1 MRGRAARGTTRGRVT
16 VTGGLGVN
24 GAWVVRELLRRG
36 HEVVVVENREDRTL
50 VHDVADRIAL
60 VVADIRD
67 GDALAAAMRGSDAV
81 VHLAAFVAAE
91 QDPHTAIAVNVGGTA
106 QVCAAALAAG
116 VRRVV
121 HTSSKAVY
129 GPTTGKRGHPTY
141 EPITEDAERLP
152 RGMYDI
158 TKTAAE
164 DVLGWYG
171 RTTDLDCASLR
182 FSTIYG
188 PGKLQRHGGNVGIG
202 LVSAYSSMIELPAT
216 GLPFALDHGGDER
229 DDLVYVLDVA
239 EAVATVVESPWRHH
253 VYNVSSGRAL
263 SVAEFAD
270 VIRRVLPDADLAVG
284 PGLNPM
290 DAKESAYMVLDNTR
304 IAEDLG
310 WSPRFD
316 PERAVRH
323 YVDHVRAQR

>member
-1 MRGRAARGTTRGRVT
+1 MRVT

-24 GAWVVRELLRRG
+24 GAWVVRELLGRG
-36 HEVVVVENREDRTL
+36 HEVVVVENREDLTL
-50 VHDVADRIAL
+50 VRDVADRIEL
-60 VVADIRD
+60 VVGDIRD
-67 GDALAAAMRGSDAV
+67 AERLAAAMRGSECV

-91 QDPHTAIAVNVGGTA
+91 QDPQTAIAVNVGGTA
-106 QVCAAALAAG
+106 QVCASAAAAG

-121 HTSSKAVY
+121 NTSSKAVY
-129 GPTTGKRGHPTY
+129 GPTTGKRGFPTY
-141 EPITEDAERLP
+141 EPIPEDGERLP

-158 TKTAAE
+158 TKSAAE

-171 RTTDLDCASLR
+171 RTTDLECVSLR

-202 LVSAYSSMIELPAT
+202 LVSAYSSMIELPAS
-216 GLPFALDHGGDER
+216 GLPFALDHGGEER

-239 EAVATVVESPWRHH
+239 EAIATVVAAPEPLHHH

-263 SVAEFAD
+263 SVAEFAE
-270 VIRRVLPDADLAVG
+270 VIRSVLPDAQLDVG

-316 PERAVRH
+316 PQRAVRH
-323 YVDHVRAQR
+323 YADHVRAQR